1 MRTNKLVFK
10 TNFDELNNLFVFLR
24 FEWIGKFEWANSQHL
39 DKLLSEQ
46 RAEACLYRYG
56 KFAYALFKRKNVNN
70 PESLRQKIASLPEFN
85 QIKVSLVQATEQGE
99 GNVITGGW
107 LYQLLLN
114 ALMNSPIESLAFH
127 NLNGECFLIPQPLK
141 KRDSFIAYQ
150 LVIDKYDIFRIQAVT
165 FRQKISILQDYPDK
179 TRQAILNRPTYIIEM
194 NTLKRDFSR
203 NNYSYIKAGERST
216 HSSSEAINISN
227 LSKFKQSRLGILHLM
242 KEKYNRYYDG
252 ISQASWFERKVE
264 QKIDSRFRLLNEG
277 SNESKKL
284 IKLLQGM
291 QIALIDKIQTN
302 ESHNLI
308 QDIQQQLSNIGFP
321 SKLVNSEQKNISHL
335 CLIKSSD
342 KYQDG
347 EDPYQQDSY
356 IRQHLSDSLYLDY
369 YQEDMEKG
377 ACKRVVL
384 LKNLLKEMWIKADV
398 QQKKI
403 SLFETQ
409 HVLSGQWI
417 FGTISSDA
425 ESIIDLLVLKH
436 TGEIAYFRD
445 TLLCPSIYHADL
457 QDVRDWIEENK
468 SRVESFIIS
477 NRGDINLIIRTNEIV
492 LPKLDLIYKEIMDV
506 DMPLPPKYQDAKKVA
521 MELESAHI
529 DKSET
534 LISILNQFSEPL
546 TKQTL
551 TKLLRQYA
559 RGNKAVRAYL
569 RTLGIVLSFSKTNVH
584 LAEKMGDLFSINGGV
599 IDEKTAWYS
608 VGGYVDGLQQH
619 LPHFI
624 HLREIIAL
632 KGENRYIDI
641 LPLLDVDF
649 VRFKGNTVQ
658 PFPLKYLREM
668 KACTKLR

>member
-1 MRTNKLVFK
+1 MQTNKLVFK
-10 TNFDELNNLFVFLR
+10 TNFDELNSLFVFLC

-56 KFAYALFKRKNVNN
+56 QFAYALFKRKNVNN

-85 QIKVSLVQATEQGE
+85 QIKVSLVQATEQGKD
-99 GNVITGGW
+99 NVITGTW

-114 ALMNSPIESLAFH
+114 ALINSPIESLAFH

-150 LVIDKYDIFRIQAVT
+150 LVIDKSDIFRIQAVT
-165 FRQKISILQDYPDK
+165 FRQKFSILKDPLDK
-179 TRQAILNRPTYIIEM
+179 TRQAILNRPTYTIEM
-194 NTLKRDFSR
+194 NTLKRDFSH
-203 NNYSYIKAGERST
+203 NNHSYIKAGERGT
-216 HSSSEAINISN
+216 HNSSEAINISTLN
-227 LSKFKQSRLGILHLM
+227 KFKQSRLGILHLM

-252 ISQASWFERKVE
+252 ISQLSWFERKVE

-546 TKQTL
+546 TKRTL